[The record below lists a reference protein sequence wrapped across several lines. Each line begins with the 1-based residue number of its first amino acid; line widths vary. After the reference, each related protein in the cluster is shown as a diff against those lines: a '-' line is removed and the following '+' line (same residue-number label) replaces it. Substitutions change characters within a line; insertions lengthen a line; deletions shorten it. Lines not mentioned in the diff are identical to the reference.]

1 MKLRGRFTLW
11 FAVAALVPI
20 AIAALVTRE
29 VLARSYRQDYQRTRT
44 ATEQT
49 VRGELRRLDDKVKND
64 RGIFPAPEVKAKLV
78 PDLAESP
85 QFTRLLTRTWTRF
98 KTGK

>member
-1 MKLRGRFTLW
+1 MPKL
-11 FAVAALVPI
+11 
-20 AIAALVTRE
+20 
-29 VLARSYRQDYQRTRT
+29 Q
-44 ATEQT
+44 
-49 VRGELRRLDDKVKND
+49 
-64 RGIFPAPEVKAKLV
+64 